1 MTLENRIVLFLK
13 LGNFLRNETSKE
25 TLKEWGYRA
34 RNGNGW
40 FTEDN
45 VALAIDNIAKAFL
58 TEDALRQFS
67 STITPT
73 EAKSVGLICA
83 GNIPL
88 VGFHDLLCVLLAG
101 HKALLKLSSSDSV
114 LMKFIIAK
122 LIELE
127 PEINGFIEIAERLNS
142 ADAFIATGSDNSS
155 RYFEYYFKNKP
166 SIIRKNRSSVAV
178 FTGNESTLE
187 LRNLGNDIFRYFGL
201 GCRNISKVFV
211 PKGYKFDTF
220 FESIEYWN
228 TISIHHKYV
237 NNYDYNK
244 SIYLIN
250 GNHHYD
256 NGFLLVTQNDGL
268 VSPLTV
274 LFYQEYSDKKD
285 LEEMILNHKEKLQ
298 CIVGSDHTPFG
309 QSQTPKIDEF
319 ADNVNT
325 LDFLAGL

>member
-1 MTLENRIVLFLK
+1 MTLKNRIVLFVK

-25 TLKEWGYRA
+25 TLKEWAYKA
-34 RNGNGW
+34 RNENGW

-45 VALAIDNIAKAFL
+45 VAMALDSIAHAFL
-58 TEDALRQFS
+58 SEESLQEFS
-67 STITPT
+67 HKIKPT
-73 EAKSVGLICA
+73 QTKSVGLICA

-122 LIELE
+122 LIDLD
-127 PEINGFIEIAERLNS
+127 PEIKDSIEISERLNS
-142 ADAFIATGSDNSS
+142 ADAFIATGSDNSA
-155 RYFEYYFKNKP
+155 RYFEYYFKDKP

-178 FTGNESTLE
+178 FTGNERTTD
-187 LRNLGNDIFRYFGL
+187 LRNLGNDLFRYFGL
-201 GCRNISKVFV
+201 GCRNISKVYV

-256 NGFLLVTQNDGL
+256 NGFLLVTQNEGL
-268 VSPLTV
+268 VSPLAV
-274 LFYQEYSDKKD
+274 LFYEEYSDKKELD
-285 LEEMILNHKEKLQ
+285 EMLLNHTEKLQ
-298 CIVGSDHTPFG
+298 CIVGTDYTPFG
-309 QSQTPKIDEF
+309 QSQTPKIDAF
-319 ADNVNT
+319 ADKVNT
-325 LDFLAGL
+325 LDFLAKL